1 MPVNLRPTLA
11 AQYPNRPTSS
21 VSGPKAIATT
31 ANAAIQRLQREQVA
45 NVLEATNPA
54 TPAATR
60 TLLLANAETLA
71 LDAQRLHA
79 LQLKVD
85 QLTNALTTI
94 ANSPVQ
100 TTNVTIHD
108 VNKLK
113 GLATSELRRQR

>member
-45 NVLEATNPA
+45 SVLEATNPA

-60 TLLLANAETLA
+60 TLLLANAEALA